1 MKAIVISG
9 KETIDLKDLPTP
21 EKKSG
26 EVIFSP
32 KYIGI
37 CGSDLHYLD
46 DGSVGQSVIREPL
59 IPGHEIS
66 GVLDEL
72 VTIDGKTIPAG
83 TNITVHPATFG
94 DKQDQ
99 PAERPEIWPNGRY
112 LGSAQYLPHT
122 QGGMVEKMAIRPD
135 QIRIVPNNLSLKSAA
150 LAEPLAVGLHAIKL
164 AGGVKDKRVL
174 VSGAGPIGLLAA
186 GGAVALGASNVTI
199 SDVLNAPLKRAEA
212 LGVNHTI
219 NVATDN
225 LPDNEF
231 DLILECSGAA
241 PAISAA
247 FKAAALGATIMQVGM
262 MIDQNISVNISAING
277 KELTYKGSFR
287 FNDEIDL
294 ALDILSQNPAIQT
307 VVTQIFPASDF
318 REAFAIAKDSNQS
331 AKVLIEM

>member
-1 MKAIVISG
+1 
-9 KETIDLKDLPTP
+9 
-21 EKKSG
+21 
-26 EVIFSP
+26 
-32 KYIGI
+32 
-37 CGSDLHYLD
+37 
-46 DGSVGQSVIREPL
+46 
-59 IPGHEIS
+59 
-66 GVLDEL
+66 
-72 VTIDGKTIPAG
+72 
-83 TNITVHPATFG
+83 
-94 DKQDQ
+94 
-99 PAERPEIWPNGRY
+99 
-112 LGSAQYLPHT
+112 
-122 QGGMVEKMAIRPD
+122 
-135 QIRIVPNNLSLKSAA
+135 SLKSAA

-164 AGGVKDKRVL
+164 AEGVKDKRVL

>member
-1 MKAIVISG
+1 
-9 KETIDLKDLPTP
+9 
-21 EKKSG
+21 
-26 EVIFSP
+26 
-32 KYIGI
+32 
-37 CGSDLHYLD
+37 
-46 DGSVGQSVIREPL
+46 
-59 IPGHEIS
+59 
-66 GVLDEL
+66 
-72 VTIDGKTIPAG
+72 
-83 TNITVHPATFG
+83 
-94 DKQDQ
+94 
-99 PAERPEIWPNGRY
+99 
-112 LGSAQYLPHT
+112 
-122 QGGMVEKMAIRPD
+122 
-135 QIRIVPNNLSLKSAA
+135 
-150 LAEPLAVGLHAIKL
+150 
-164 AGGVKDKRVL
+164 L

-199 SDVLNAPLKRAEA
+199 SDVLSAPLERAEA

-231 DLILECSGAA
+231 DLILECSGAS

-247 FKAAALGATIMQVGM
+247 FKSAALGATIMQVGM

-307 VVTQIFPASDF
+307 VVTQVFPASDF